1 MLPAVLELLGPRT
14 WRLPRWL
21 DDRLPHINIE
31 GTSAR
36 AQLAERAAEP
46 GEPVEPEPA
55 QV

>member
-1 MLPAVLELLGPRT
+1 VLELLGPRT
-14 WRLPRWL
+14 WWLPQWL

-31 GTSAR
+31 GTAAR
-36 AQLAERAAEP
+36 AQLAERTAEP